1 VKKLGNITHYPVHL
15 LACKTLVAVFAALI
29 ILALP
34 MSGHSSEITYVY
46 VKNQNNELFVS
57 ASLKLDQKMIDELS
71 SGLSKELEFKITLY
85 RHHKIWPNESFDGK
99 TIVIS
104 LQSDP
109 IKREYIGTSRDGKAK
124 TVKRF
129 KDISSMLA
137 WATDFSELKL
147 TTTKDLEG
155 DNFFVQVTAESR
167 AHSLPSVVGYIL
179 FFLPTKE
186 FSVSRNSEFF
196 RLGLQQVPK

>member
-1 VKKLGNITHYPVHL
+1 
-15 LACKTLVAVFAALI
+15 
-29 ILALP
+29 
-34 MSGHSSEITYVY
+34 
-46 VKNQNNELFVS
+46 
-57 ASLKLDQKMIDELS
+57 
-71 SGLSKELEFKITLY
+71 
-85 RHHKIWPNESFDGK
+85 
-99 TIVIS
+99 VIS